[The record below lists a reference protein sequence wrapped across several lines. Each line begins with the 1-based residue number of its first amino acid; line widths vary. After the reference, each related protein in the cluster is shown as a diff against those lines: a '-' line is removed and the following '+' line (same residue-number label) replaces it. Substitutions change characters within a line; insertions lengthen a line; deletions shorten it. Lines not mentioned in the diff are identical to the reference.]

1 MTLVELDFFP
11 SSADPS
17 LFVRCG
23 STPFFVLVYVDDLVF
38 TTPDRRALAF
48 VKEELQRRHTCTDLG
63 ELQRYLGVQITRD
76 RAARTIT
83 LTQSHMVEQIITRFC
98 FPLSKQHCNA
108 VGAEGAAR
116 GRLRAARNL
125 AGRKVPRAGD
135 RARQTPPA
143 VDAYT
148 ELTFDDKEA
157 QEHEEEEYWQKVG
170 SLQFAATTTRPDI
183 AFACS
188 KLGSGLMVWS
198 DQHWREVNRCLAY
211 LADTRE
217 TSLEFSGRAESL
229 KLVGYVDAYNV
240 VDKQNWTSTGG
251 YVLVFGGAAIS
262 WLSQCIKCATLSS
275 TKSEYVAAT
284 EAGKEGCSLRFLL
297 AEFQLLDAGT
307 PTVLRVDNKSA
318 ITIAEGLGLQDN
330 LKHKV
335 KRRNSR

>member
-1 MTLVELDFFP
+1 MLRMTLVELDFFP

-98 FPLSKQHCNA
+98 FPLSKTW
-108 VGAEGAAR
+108 R
-116 GRLRAARNL
+116 IP
-125 AGRKVPRAGD
+125 K
-135 RARQTPPA
+135 TPPA